1 MWNYNYYDDNE
12 LYHHGIKG
20 MKWGVRRTPAQLGH
34 DTGKIDLQ
42 KTKKKVDAANTIVN
56 ETRNINNNVSKK
68 QAKKAQKQKMAE
80 VKSMSDKELRE
91 RVNRL
96 NMEQQYMRM
105 SAEQMNVGRA
115 NVNSVLNNVGTV
127 VNVASSALAIAVA
140 IQKLKG

>member
-1 MWNYNYYDDNE
+1 MWEYNYSEE

-34 DTGKIDLQ
+34 DTGGVDLQ
-42 KTKKKVDAANTIVN
+42 KAKKKVDAANTIVN

-68 QAKKAQKQKMAE
+68 QSKKVQKQKMAE

>member
-1 MWNYNYYDDNE
+1 MWEYNYYDDNE
-12 LYHHGIKG
+12 LYHHGVKG

-42 KTKKKVDAANTIVN
+42 KTKKKVDAAGTIVN
-56 ETRNINNNVSKK
+56 ETRNINNTTSKK
-68 QAKKAQKQKMAE
+68 AQKKAQKQKLSEAKIMA
-80 VKSMSDKELRE
+80 DRELKE
-91 RVNRL
+91 RVSRL
-96 NMEQQYMRM
+96 NMEQQYVRM
-105 SAEQMNVGRA
+105 STEQINAGRS

>member
-1 MWNYNYYDDNE
+1 MWNYNDNE

-20 MKWGVRRTPAQLGH
+20 MKWGVRRTDAQLGH

-56 ETRNINNNVSKK
+56 ETRNINNTASKK
-68 QAKKAQKQKMAE
+68 AQKKAQKQKLAE

-96 NMEQQYMRM
+96 NMEQQYIRM
-105 SAEQMNVGRA
+105 SSEQMNAGRA

-127 VNVASSALAIAVA
+127 ITVTNSALAIALA

>member
-1 MWNYNYYDDNE
+1 MWEYNYSDE
-12 LYHHGIKG
+12 LYHHGVKG

-68 QAKKAQKQKMAE
+68 QSKKAQKQKMAE

-96 NMEQQYMRM
+96 NMEQQYIRM
-105 SAEQMNVGRA
+105 SSEQMNAGRS

>member
-1 MWNYNYYDDNE
+1 MWEYNYYADNE

-34 DTGKIDLQ
+34 DTGGVDLQ
-42 KTKKKVDAANTIVN
+42 KAKKKVDAANTIVN

-68 QAKKAQKQKMAE
+68 QSKKVQKQKMAE

>member
-1 MWNYNYYDDNE
+1 MWNYNYYDNNE

-34 DTGKIDLQ
+34 DTGGVDLQ
-42 KTKKKVDAANTIVN
+42 KVKKKVDAANTIVN

-68 QAKKAQKQKMAE
+68 QAKKVQKQKMSE
-80 VKSMSDKELRE
+80 VKSMSDQELRE

-96 NMEQQYMRM
+96 NMEQQYIRM
-105 SAEQMNVGRA
+105 SSEQMNAGRA
-115 NVNSVLNNVGTV
+115 NINSVLNNVGTV

>member
-1 MWNYNYYDDNE
+1 MWNYNYYDNNE
-12 LYHHGIKG
+12 LYHHGVKG

-42 KTKKKVDAANTIVN
+42 KTKKKVDAAGTIVN
-56 ETRNINNNVSKK
+56 ETRNINNTASKK
-68 QAKKAQKQKMAE
+68 AQKKAQKQKLSEA
-80 VKSMSDKELRE
+80 KIMSDQELKD

-96 NMEQQYMRM
+96 NMEQQYVRM
-105 SAEQMNVGRA
+105 STEQMDAGRS

>member
-34 DTGKIDLQ
+34 DTGGVDLQ
-42 KTKKKVDAANTIVN
+42 KAKKKVDAANTIVN

-68 QAKKAQKQKMAE
+68 QSKKVQKQKMAE

>member
-34 DTGKIDLQ
+34 DTGGVDLQ
-42 KTKKKVDAANTIVN
+42 KAKKKVDAANTIVN

-68 QAKKAQKQKMAE
+68 QSKKVQKQKMAE

-91 RVNRL
+91 RVKRL

-105 SAEQMNVGRA
+105 SSEQMNVGRA

>member
-1 MWNYNYYDDNE
+1 MWEYNYSDE

-34 DTGKIDLQ
+34 DTGGVDLQ
-42 KTKKKVDAANTIVN
+42 KAKKKVDAANTIVN

-68 QAKKAQKQKMAE
+68 QAKKTQKQKMAE

>member
-68 QAKKAQKQKMAE
+68 QAKKVQKQKMSE
-80 VKSMSDKELRE
+80 VKSMSDQELRE

-96 NMEQQYMRM
+96 NMEQQYIRM
-105 SAEQMNVGRA
+105 SSEQMNAGRA

>member
-1 MWNYNYYDDNE
+1 MWNFNNNE

-20 MKWGVRRTPAQLGH
+20 MKWGIRRTDAQLGH
-34 DTGKIDLQ
+34 PTGKIDLQ
-42 KTKKKVDAANTIVN
+42 KTKKKVDAAGTIVN
-56 ETRNINNNVSKK
+56 ETRNINKATSKK
-68 QAKKAQKQKMAE
+68 VQKKAQKQKLSEA
-80 VKSMSDKELRE
+80 KAMSDKELRD

-96 NMEQQYMRM
+96 NMEQQYVRM
-105 SAEQMNVGRA
+105 STEQINAGRS

>member
-20 MKWGVRRTPAQLGH
+20 MKWGVRRTPPQLGH
-34 DTGKIDLQ
+34 DTGGVDLQ
-42 KTKKKVDAANTIVN
+42 KAKKKVDAANTIVN

-68 QAKKAQKQKMAE
+68 QSKKVQKQKMAE

-105 SAEQMNVGRA
+105 SSEQMNVGRA

>member
-34 DTGKIDLQ
+34 DTGGVDLQ
-42 KTKKKVDAANTIVN
+42 KAKKKVDAANTIVN

-105 SAEQMNVGRA
+105 SSEQMNVGRA

>member
-20 MKWGVRRTPAQLGH
+20 MKWGVRRTPARLGH
-34 DTGKIDLQ
+34 DTGGVDLQ
-42 KTKKKVDAANTIVN
+42 KAKKKVDAANTIVN

-68 QAKKAQKQKMAE
+68 QSKKVQKQKMAE

-105 SAEQMNVGRA
+105 SSEQMNVGRA

>member
-1 MWNYNYYDDNE
+1 MWEYNYSDE

-68 QAKKAQKQKMAE
+68 QSKKVQKQKMAE

>member
-34 DTGKIDLQ
+34 DTGGVDLQ
-42 KTKKKVDAANTIVN
+42 KAKKKVDAANIIVN

-68 QAKKAQKQKMAE
+68 QSKKVQKQKMAE

-105 SAEQMNVGRA
+105 SSEQMNVGRA

>member
-1 MWNYNYYDDNE
+1 MWEYNYSDE

-34 DTGKIDLQ
+34 DTGGVDLQ
-42 KTKKKVDAANTIVN
+42 KAKKKVDAANTIVN

-68 QAKKAQKQKMAE
+68 QSKKVQKQKMAE

-105 SAEQMNVGRA
+105 SSEQMNVGRA

>member
-68 QAKKAQKQKMAE
+68 QSKKVQKQKMAE

>member
-1 MWNYNYYDDNE
+1 MWEYNYSDE

-34 DTGKIDLQ
+34 DTGGVDLQ
-42 KTKKKVDAANTIVN
+42 KAKKKVDAANTIVN

-68 QAKKAQKQKMAE
+68 QTKKVQKQKMSE
-80 VKSMSDKELRE
+80 VKSMSDQELRE

-96 NMEQQYMRM
+96 NMEQQYIRM
-105 SAEQMNVGRA
+105 SSEQMNAGRA
-115 NVNSVLNNVGTV
+115 NINSVLNNVGTV